1 MTQSHSD
8 TGAHAAGAPE
18 AGPMDIAIVGLSARV
33 PGAGDA
39 DALWS
44 LLMSGGDGLTT
55 FEPHAL
61 TAELAQLTDVERARY
76 VARRGVL
83 DGIEAFD
90 AGFFNLSAAEAT
102 LLDPQHRVLMEL
114 VWEAL
119 EDAGAADCAGR
130 RVGVFTTS
138 GLSHYL
144 IKHLLPDP
152 SIGERHGQLQ
162 LLMLNDKD
170 FLATRIAY
178 FLNVHGPAV
187 NVQTGCSSSL
197 VALHYACLSLLR
209 RDCEMAVVGGVSIA
223 LPQQSGYVF
232 SENMIGSRDG
242 FCRAFDSDASGTV
255 RGNGACAVVLRPLAD
270 ALANRDP
277 VWAVIKGTAL
287 NNDGRDKVGFTAP
300 SPKWQA
306 DVIDAVYRRSGVAP
320 DDVDFVEAHGTGTP
334 LGDPI
339 EARALNQV
347 FAGARRPRY
356 LGALKTQIGHL
367 DTAAGLAGLIKLC
380 MSLRNGVIPPTAH
393 FRTLNPRISFDDSR
407 FTINT
412 EPVAWP
418 RRDAPRYAALSSF
431 GIGGTNAHVVVADG
445 PADARQAGAPCD
457 ERASSAQRGPHLIV
471 VSAKSAASLA
481 ALTRAYADAIAA
493 LDDAA
498 LADFAYSTRVG
509 RRGFEHRLAVCADD
523 RESAVARLRAARARF
538 SAKPIAGVRVAAADA
553 HAVAAQLGVTPPDGA
568 SRAIDAIAA
577 RLAEWGI
584 AIDAGSAVRLGAA
597 DGRLHVAA
605 PGAPSETIDA
615 ATPGTIGCYLQA
627 ALWCAGVAVDFSRE
641 AACGAAGTVAGEIGG
656 EAGEKARAPARR
668 RIRIPTYRFDRR
680 RHWIDA
686 PGERRGDG
694 RDSGPGDAAA
704 PEAAASDARPRKPPA
719 EQPTSLVALEAVLLS
734 HWRSL
739 LGLPTLRSTD
749 NVFEQGAD
757 SLTVAQFVAQLSA
770 ERALPVHVVDCYSEP
785 SVGGQARL
793 VGARIG
799 LGGRAA
805 AAAQASAPA
814 PEVER
819 FDNL

>member
-445 PADARQAGAPCD
+445 PVDARQAGAPCD
-457 ERASSAQRGPHLIV
+457 ERAPSAQRGPHLIV

-523 RESAVARLRAARARF
+523 RESAVA
-538 SAKPIAGVRVAAADA
+538 
-553 HAVAAQLGVTPPDGA
+553 
-568 SRAIDAIAA
+568 
-577 RLAEWGI
+577 
-584 AIDAGSAVRLGAA
+584 
-597 DGRLHVAA
+597 
-605 PGAPSETIDA
+605 
-615 ATPGTIGCYLQA
+615 
-627 ALWCAGVAVDFSRE
+627 
-641 AACGAAGTVAGEIGG
+641 
-656 EAGEKARAPARR
+656 
-668 RIRIPTYRFDRR
+668 
-680 RHWIDA
+680 
-686 PGERRGDG
+686 
-694 RDSGPGDAAA
+694 
-704 PEAAASDARPRKPPA
+704 
-719 EQPTSLVALEAVLLS
+719 
-734 HWRSL
+734 
-739 LGLPTLRSTD
+739 
-749 NVFEQGAD
+749 
-757 SLTVAQFVAQLSA
+757 
-770 ERALPVHVVDCYSEP
+770 
-785 SVGGQARL
+785 
-793 VGARIG
+793 
-799 LGGRAA
+799 
-805 AAAQASAPA
+805 
-814 PEVER
+814 
-819 FDNL
+819 

>member
-44 LLMSGGDGLTT
+44 LLMSG
-55 FEPHAL
+55 
-61 TAELAQLTDVERARY
+61 
-76 VARRGVL
+76 
-83 DGIEAFD
+83 
-90 AGFFNLSAAEAT
+90 
-102 LLDPQHRVLMEL
+102 
-114 VWEAL
+114 
-119 EDAGAADCAGR
+119 
-130 RVGVFTTS
+130 VGVFTTS

-187 NVQTGCSSSL
+187 SVQTGCSSSL

-538 SAKPIAGVRVAAADA
+538 SAKPIAGVSVAAADA

-597 DGRLHVAA
+597 GGRLHVAA

-627 ALWCAGVAVDFSRE
+627 ALWCAGVAVDFGRE
-641 AACGAAGTVAGEIGG
+641 AACGAAGAVAGEIGG

>member
-1 MTQSHSD
+1 MTHSHSD
-8 TGAHAAGAPE
+8 VGARPSGAPE
-18 AGPMDIAIVGLSARV
+18 GRPMDIAIVGVSARV
-33 PGAGDA
+33 PGARDV

-55 FEPHAL
+55 FEPHELA
-61 TAELAQLTDVERARY
+61 AELAPLGDAERARY
-76 VARRGVL
+76 VPRRGVL
-83 DGIEAFD
+83 DGIEACD

-130 RVGVFTTS
+130 NVGVFTTS

-152 SIGERHGQLQ
+152 AISERHGQLQ

-223 LPQQSGYVF
+223 LPQQAGYVF

-255 RGNGACAVVLRPLAD
+255 RGNGACAVVLKPLAE
-270 ALANRDP
+270 ALADRDP

-306 DVIDAVYRRSGVAP
+306 DVIDAVYRRSGVAL

-339 EARALNQV
+339 EARAINQV
-347 FAGARRPRY
+347 FARAGARRPRY

-380 MSLRNGVIPPTAH
+380 VALRNGTIPPTAH
-393 FRTLNPRISFDDSR
+393 FRTLNPRISLDDSQ

-431 GIGGTNAHVVVADG
+431 GIGGTNAHVVVADA
-445 PADARQAGAPCD
+445 PAG
-457 ERASSAQRGPHLIV
+457 ERAPAAGSAASVESAESGPHLIV
-471 VSAKSAASLA
+471 VSAKSAASLD
-481 ALTRAYADAIAA
+481 ALRNAYADAIAA

-509 RRGFEHRLAVCADD
+509 RRGFEHRLAVCADGRAD
-523 RESAVARLRAARARF
+523 AVEQLRAARARF
-538 SAKPIAGVRVAAADA
+538 TAKTVEGVSVAAADA
-553 HAVAAQLGVTPPDGA
+553 PSIAARLGIA
-568 SRAIDAIAA
+568 SPERAERPVEAIAA
-577 RLAEWGI
+577 RLAELGV
-584 AIDAGSAVRLGAA
+584 AIDAGAAVRLGIA
-597 DGRLHVAA
+597 DGRLHVVTPDAW
-605 PGAPSETIDA
+605 SEAIDA
-615 ATPGTIGCYLQA
+615 ATPDATGRHLQA
-627 ALWCAGVAVDFSRE
+627 ALWRAGVAVDFGRDTGS
-641 AACGAAGTVAGEIGG
+641 A
-656 EAGEKARAPARR
+656 ARR
-668 RIRIPTYRFDRR
+668 RIRIPTYRFDRQ

-686 PGERRGDG
+686 PCSRHGDG
-694 RDSGPGDAAA
+694 RDSQSAGDAA
-704 PEAAASDARPRKPPA
+704 PDARRRMPPA
-719 EQPTSLVALEAVLLS
+719 EQPTSLVALEAALLS
-734 HWRSL
+734 HWRGL

-757 SLTVAQFVAQLSA
+757 SLTVAQFVAQLTS

-799 LGGRAA
+799 LGGPAA

>member
-187 NVQTGCSSSL
+187 SVQTGCSSSL

-538 SAKPIAGVRVAAADA
+538 SAR
-553 HAVAAQLGVTPPDGA
+553 
-568 SRAIDAIAA
+568 
-577 RLAEWGI
+577 GI

-597 DGRLHVAA
+597 GGRLHVAA

-627 ALWCAGVAVDFSRE
+627 ALWCAGVAVDFGRE
-641 AACGAAGTVAGEIGG
+641 AACGAAGAVAGEIGG

>member
-8 TGAHAAGAPE
+8 TGAHAGGAPE

-55 FEPHAL
+55 FESHAL

-152 SIGERHGQLQ
+152 SISERHGQLQ

-457 ERASSAQRGPHLIV
+457 ERASSAQRGPHLIA

-553 HAVAAQLGVTPPDGA
+553 HAVAAQLGVTPPDAA

-584 AIDAGSAVRLGAA
+584 AIDAARRCGS
-597 DGRLHVAA
+597 
-605 PGAPSETIDA
+605 
-615 ATPGTIGCYLQA
+615 TPPTAGCT
-627 ALWCAGVAVDFSRE
+627 SPR
-641 AACGAAGTVAGEIGG
+641 
-656 EAGEKARAPARR
+656 PARR
-668 RIRIPTYRFDRR
+668 PRRSTPRRPARSAAICRR
-680 RHWIDA
+680 RCGARAWRSI
-686 PGERRGDG
+686 
-694 RDSGPGDAAA
+694 SAAKPRVEPPA
-704 PEAAASDARPRKPPA
+704 RLPVKSAEKPVKRPARPRAEESGFRPTGSTGGGTGSTRRASGAATAATAGPATPPHRRRPR
-719 EQPTSLVALEAVLLS
+719 PTRGRASRPPSSRRAS
-734 HWRSL
+734 SRSRRCCCRT
-739 LGLPTLRSTD
+739 GAACWDCRRCAAPTTS
-749 NVFEQGAD
+749 
-757 SLTVAQFVAQLSA
+757 SSK
-770 ERALPVHVVDCYSEP
+770 
-785 SVGGQARL
+785 
-793 VGARIG
+793 ARI
-799 LGGRAA
+799 R
-805 AAAQASAPA
+805 
-814 PEVER
+814 
-819 FDNL
+819 